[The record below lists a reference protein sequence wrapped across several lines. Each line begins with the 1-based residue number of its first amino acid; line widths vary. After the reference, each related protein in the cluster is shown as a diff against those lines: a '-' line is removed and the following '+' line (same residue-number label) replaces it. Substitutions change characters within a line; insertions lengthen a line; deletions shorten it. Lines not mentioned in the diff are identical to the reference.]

1 MWLHDWRIVFSIRV
15 ALSAPHVSWHSH
27 PQAGIAGGCARSI
40 RPESRFGIAILHTLE
55 QDDRI
60 IYKFRRAGI
69 PAFEMF
75 TISLTSQP
83 DYLLAQFAQHL
94 AGFRILTLSNV
105 EFLDLK

>member
-1 MWLHDWRIVFSIRV
+1 
-15 ALSAPHVSWHSH
+15 
-27 PQAGIAGGCARSI
+27 
-40 RPESRFGIAILHTLE
+40 
-55 QDDRI
+55 
-60 IYKFRRAGI
+60 
-69 PAFEMF
+69 MF